1 MARPKKK
8 IDSSMTY
15 LSESLEEIEHVSDRY
30 YELFNRLAEL
40 DSENNPEEYYRI
52 EAECEEEWDKSIRMK
67 QAPAYKSLKA
77 IVDDRLNGLRAHDRE
92 ALSKMVEFYKNSEMA
107 PFTEADWIMRCAR
120 IYSRKMLK
128 AFKNKSD
135 VEIEYEDV
143 AQNAVLAILSAG
155 KYDYMLP
162 KMKKAAYIKSMVSGR
177 FLDYTRSQKKY
188 NERYSDQPYEDD
200 SNGRKKKVG

>member
-30 YELFNRLAEL
+30 YELFNKLAVMER
-40 DSENNPEEYYRI
+40 SENPEEYDRI
-52 EAECEEEWDKSIRMK
+52 EAESEEAWNRSIRMK
-67 QAPAYKSLKA
+67 SAPAYNALKA
-77 IVDDRLNGLRAHDRE
+77 LVDNRLNGLTIQDRE
-92 ALSKMVEFYKNSEMA
+92 ALAKMADSYKDCRMV
-107 PFTEADWIMRCAR
+107 PFSEADWIQKWAHFYAKRMMR
-120 IYSRKMLK
+120 

-135 VEIEYEDV
+135 IETEYKDV

-155 KYDYMLP
+155 TYDYMLP
-162 KMKKAAYIKSMVSGR
+162 KKKKAAYIKSMVSGR
-177 FLDYTRSQKKY
+177 FLDFTRSQKKY
-188 NERYSDQPYEDD
+188 NERYSDQPYEDE

>member
-8 IDSSMTY
+8 IDSNMTY

-30 YELFNRLAEL
+30 YELFNKLAEV

-67 QAPAYKSLKA
+67 QAPAYKNLKV
-77 IVDDRLNGLRAHDRE
+77 IVDDKLNGLRAHDRE
-92 ALSKMVEFYKNSEMA
+92 TLSKMAKFYKDSEMA
-107 PFTEADWIMRCAR
+107 PFTEADWIQKWAHFYAKRMMR
-120 IYSRKMLK
+120 

-135 VEIEYEDV
+135 IETEYKDV

-155 KYDYMLP
+155 TYDYMLP
-162 KMKKAAYIKSMVSGR
+162 KKKKAAYIKAMVSGR
-177 FLDYTRSQKKY
+177 FLDFTKSQKKY

-200 SNGRKKKVG
+200 SSRKKKVA